1 MQRKL
6 WVKTFIILALIGWS
20 FYALW
25 PSYRLHCLSEVQ
37 KAELAAKGKLI
48 PLIEKSI
55 RLGLDLQGGMYLT
68 LEVDLPTLIEQIAK
82 VKDETLSR
90 ITQECREEMNVTAE
104 NFLDILVRHFVKEH
118 IPLHRYWGEYGDS
131 DAKVLNYLNKEA
143 REAMNRSL
151 EILRN
156 RVDQFGVSEP
166 SIQHVGAT
174 RILIELPGISDPD
187 QAKTLIGKTALLEFA
202 LLKDPNEYTQT
213 MERIDKAL
221 AAEKRGKASTELA
234 SKPDTSKTQKE
245 AQQSRDQ
252 VISVEE
258 LFGSGKTVS
267 VDTAQKDSAL
277 LVDEQIFNEHPFL
290 ALLRSTQGYQGRE
303 VSVPV
308 ENVKAVEAILDRPD
322 IQKLMPSG
330 SQFLWSSE
338 TFHIGDKAY
347 RELFL
352 VKKDPELTGKYLTNA
367 QVAIGEDVQSAGKP
381 VVHFELNRQGARIF
395 SQVTGANV
403 GKRLA
408 IILDKRVYSA
418 PVIQEKIPGGQGR
431 ITGIG
436 DMEEAKMLAIV
447 LRAGA
452 LPAPVSIIEERIV
465 GPSLGLDSISKGT
478 KSALIASLVVAIFM
492 FLYYRAAGLI
502 ANFALVLNIFLLFAA
517 LAQFRFTLT
526 MPGIAGVVLTI
537 GMAVDANVL
546 IFERIREELRTGKT
560 VRASIE
566 AGYTKAFSAI
576 FDSNIT
582 TLFTAIILYLFGT
595 GPVKGFAV
603 TLMIGL
609 IVNLFTAVV
618 VTRTIYDQILARKTL
633 TKLSI

>member
-25 PSYRLHCLSEVQ
+25 PSYRLHRLSQDQ
-37 KAELAAKGKLI
+37 KAEWAAKGKLI

-55 RLGLDLQGGMYLT
+55 RMGLDLQGGMYLT
-68 LEVDLPTLIEQIAK
+68 LEVDIPTLIEQIAK

-90 ITQECREEMNVTAE
+90 IIQECRKEMNVTAE
-104 NFLDILVRHFVKEH
+104 DFLDILVRHFVKEH

-131 DAKVLNYLNKEA
+131 DAKILAYLNKEA

-187 QAKTLIGKTALLEFA
+187 QAKALIGKTALLEFA
-202 LLKDPNEYTQT
+202 LLKDPTVYTET
-213 MERIDKAL
+213 IEKIDKAL
-221 AAEKRGKASTELA
+221 ASEKKEKPKKVEVAEAPPSQTE
-234 SKPDTSKTQKE
+234 TQKS
-245 AQQSRDQ
+245 QDKT
-252 VISVEE
+252 ISAEE
-258 LFGSGKTVS
+258 LFGPAGTLSP
-267 VDTAQKDSAL
+267 DTTRGDSAL
-277 LVDEQIFNEHPFL
+277 LVDEQMFNEHPFL
-290 ALLRSTQGYQGRE
+290 ALLRNTQGYQGRE

-308 ENVKAVEAILDRPD
+308 ENVKAVEAILNQPD
-322 IQKLMPSG
+322 IQKLIPPDA
-330 SQFLWSSE
+330 QFLWSSE

-352 VKKDPELTGKYLTNA
+352 VKKEPELTGKYLTNA
-367 QVAIGEDVQSAGKP
+367 QVAIGEDVQSAGRP

-478 KSALIASLVVAIFM
+478 KSAIIASIAVAFFM
-492 FLYYRAAGLI
+492 IMYYKAAGLI
-502 ANFALVLNIFLLFAA
+502 ANFALLLNIFFLFAA

-526 MPGIAGVVLTI
+526 MPGIAGIVLTI

-560 VRASIE
+560 VRASVE

-582 TLFTAIILYLFGT
+582 TLFTAIILYIFGT

-618 VTRTIYDQILARKTL
+618 VTRNIYDQILARKTL